1 MTSTDLE
8 RANEINKEIR
18 ELESFIFTASRVW
31 EGKLIRQEQRYIFKT
46 ISYGAF
52 SSEEYFMNT
61 DIKNKVLDVLRNHLE
76 ELKEE
81 LRQL

>member
-1 MTSTDLE
+1 MTSTDLK

-18 ELESFIFTASRVW
+18 ELESFIYTASKVW
-31 EGKLIRQEQRYIFKT
+31 TGKLISRETKVIFKT
-46 ISYGAF
+46 TAF
-52 SSEEYFMNT
+52 GVFDSEEYQMNT